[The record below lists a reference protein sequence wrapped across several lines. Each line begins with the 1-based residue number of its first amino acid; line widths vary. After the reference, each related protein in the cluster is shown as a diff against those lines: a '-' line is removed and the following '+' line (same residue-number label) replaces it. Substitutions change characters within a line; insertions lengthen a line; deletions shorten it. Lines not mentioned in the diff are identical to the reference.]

1 MTQVEEVTRPRVN
14 LPRVTP
20 DVYGALAAFTQAAG
34 EGLDAGIAVLVK
46 IRASQ
51 LNGCPFCIDMHT
63 KEARAAGETEQRLY
77 TLAAWRGTHF
87 FSEREQ
93 AALAL
98 TEAVTLIAD
107 AGVPD
112 DVYGAAAA
120 VFDEAELAHLLWS
133 IMAINAWNRLGVGC
147 AMPPPGPA
155 AD

>member
-1 MTQVEEVTRPRVN
+1 
-14 LPRVTP
+14 VTP

-34 EGLDAGIAVLVK
+34 EGLDPAIGVLVK

-51 LNGCPFCIDMHT
+51 LNGCPFCLDMHT

-77 TLAAWRGTHF
+77 TLQAWRGTHF

-98 TEAVTLIAD
+98 TEAVTRLAG

-112 DVYGAAAA
+112 DVYGAAARA
-120 VFDEAELAHLLWS
+120 FDEAELARLLWT
-133 IMAINAWNRLGVGC
+133 IMAINAWNRLGVAS
-147 AMPPPGPA
+147 AMPPPGPS
-155 AD
+155 ADGG